1 MVQKSGDHQLR
12 LVGLS
17 PLFLYTWFQKHPK
30 RWLAL
35 GFLIHQQFPPL
46 HCGKESVEEGAQSL
60 PSFITPSERLPGTST
75 STLLMRVDTA
85 EDGGFKKNDEKRER
99 SSNHKVKRHS
109 DLSYCAMLTYIFV
122 DIGCYL
128 HVHDA

>member
-1 MVQKSGDHQLR
+1 MIEEIRRSPVE
-12 LVGLS
+12 VGRFI
-17 PLFLYTWFQKHPK
+17 PIIFITWFQKHPK

-85 EDGGFKKNDEKRER
+85 EDGGNKYDE
-99 SSNHKVKRHS
+99 NVKEVPITRW
-109 DLSYCAMLTYIFV
+109 LTF
-122 DIGCYL
+122 
-128 HVHDA
+128 